1 MRSGP
6 EAAESGAI
14 PGRWE
19 DIKSHFGFG
28 SCALVG
34 NSGAL
39 RGATWGPAIDTHQA
53 VLRLNQAPVSGYQS
67 IVGAKT
73 TFRILNN
80 KWVEVRVCE
89 RVCERAAAD
98 KNKVPTVVRHEDCIS
113 SHTGPCGI
121 GNMGRR
127 ACSIRSAAWS

>member
-1 MRSGP
+1 MECGVRVVP
-6 EAAESGAI
+6 EAAKTGAI

-39 RGATWGPAIDTHQA
+39 RAATLGPAIDTHQA

-67 IVGAKT
+67 IVGART

-89 RVCERAAAD
+89 HSAGVKRD
-98 KNKVPTVVRHEDCIS
+98 HSRHPSRKLD
-113 SHTGPCGI
+113 
-121 GNMGRR
+121 
-127 ACSIRSAAWS
+127 